1 MQLAS
6 QKLGDSDGCRIGHII
21 NHVVRLS
28 FAIWEISRTGWAYFP
43 TLQDVLAPATF
54 LNTKAANIMGCED
67 SVLCAVI
74 VRKGVKTSLK
84 ISKQK
89 ILVVDDD
96 RAIRWTLSEA
106 LRSWS
111 FASLEAGTVADA
123 LAQFQAELPTAVL
136 LDIDLPDG
144 SGLDALRQIKTERP
158 ETVVI
163 IITGN
168 VLIDNTIAAL
178 RGGAYDF
185 ITKPINLEE
194 LRVTIRNGIEA
205 HHLRREVDQVRR
217 ERAQQFA
224 FEQIVG
230 ESPAMQK
237 MLSLAAKVAESEV
250 SSVLL
255 QGESGTG
262 KDLVAKAIH
271 YGSRR
276 SDRPFVAINCAALP
290 ATLIES
296 ELFGYEKGAFTDA
309 KSRKEGLFEQAEGGT
324 LLLDEIGEL
333 ELALQAKLLRV
344 LEEGAFRRVGGLKD
358 IPLDV
363 RVIAA
368 SNRDLKTESEAGRF
382 RLDLYYRL
390 SIIQIDIPPLRERG
404 DDVLL
409 LAEHYI
415 NTIGSRLRLRN
426 KISGLSSEVAAVF
439 RRYSWPGNVREL
451 RNVVERALILED
463 NSLITTEYL
472 PPGIIGELVPAH
484 NAAKNSRDGSVH
496 FLLPAAGIK
505 LDDVELAFVRQAIER
520 SDGNQTRAAELLG
533 ISRDQLRYRLKK
545 LEGTD
550 TATADSAA

>member
-1 MQLAS
+1 
-6 QKLGDSDGCRIGHII
+6 
-21 NHVVRLS
+21 V
-28 FAIWEISRTGWAYFP
+28 P
-43 TLQDVLAPATF
+43 
-54 LNTKAANIMGCED
+54 
-67 SVLCAVI
+67 
-74 VRKGVKTSLK
+74 
-84 ISKQK
+84 
-89 ILVVDDD
+89 
-96 RAIRWTLSEA
+96 
-106 LRSWS
+106 
-111 FASLEAGTVADA
+111 LEAGSVAEA
-123 LAQFQAELPTAVL
+123 LTQFNGELPAAVL

-144 SGLDALRQIKTERP
+144 SGLDVLRRIKDERP
-158 ETVVI
+158 DVVVI
-163 IITGN
+163 MITGG
-168 VLIDNTIAAL
+168 VLIDNTISAL

-185 ITKPINLEE
+185 IGKPISLEE

-205 HHLRREVDQVRR
+205 HQLRREVDQVRK
-217 ERAQQFA
+217 QFA

-230 ESPAMQK
+230 QSPAIQK

-271 YGSRR
+271 YGSHRAE
-276 SDRPFVAINCAALP
+276 RPFVAINCAALP

-309 KSRKEGLFEQAEGGT
+309 KARKEGLFEQAEGGT

-333 ELALQAKLLRV
+333 ELSLQAKLLRV

-409 LAEHYI
+409 LANHYI
-415 NTIGSRLRLRN
+415 NSIGSRLRLRK
-426 KISGLSSEVAAVF
+426 KITGLASDVGAMF
-439 RRYSWPGNVREL
+439 LRYDWPGNVREL
-451 RNVVERALILED
+451 RNVIERALILED
-463 NSLITTEYL
+463 GDVITMEYL
-472 PPGIIGELVPAH
+472 PTALTGG
-484 NAAKNSRDGSVH
+484 GSVQRTGVQSGAGGAAASDSNAL
-496 FLLPAAGIK
+496 FLLPAQGLS
-505 LDDVELAFVRQAIER
+505 LDEVEMSFVQQAIER
-520 SDGNQTRAAELLG
+520 SAGNQTRAAELLG

-545 LEGTD
+545 LDEARGL
-550 TATADSAA
+550 AVDSESMIS

>member
-1 MQLAS
+1 MRRA
-6 QKLGDSDGCRIGHII
+6 QK
-21 NHVVRLS
+21 
-28 FAIWEISRTGWAYFP
+28 
-43 TLQDVLAPATF
+43 
-54 LNTKAANIMGCED
+54 
-67 SVLCAVI
+67 
-74 VRKGVKTSLK
+74 RKGGPLK
-84 ISKQK
+84 STKEK

-111 FASLEAGTVADA
+111 FTPLEAGTVAEA
-123 LAQFQAELPTAVL
+123 LAQFAVELPDAVL

-144 SGLDALRQIKTERP
+144 SGLDVLRQIKTQRP
-158 ETVVI
+158 ESVVI
-163 IITGN
+163 MITGN

-185 ITKPINLEE
+185 IGKPINLEE

-205 HHLRREVDQVRR
+205 HQLRREVDQVRK

-230 ESPAMQK
+230 QSPAMQK
-237 MLSLAAKVAESEV
+237 MLNLAAKVAESEV

-276 SDRPFVAINCAALP
+276 ASRPFVAINCAALP

-309 KSRKEGLFEQAEGGT
+309 KARKEGLFEQAEGGT

-333 ELALQAKLLRV
+333 ELSLQAKLLRV

-390 SIIQIDIPPLRERG
+390 SIIQIDIPALRDRG

-409 LAEHYI
+409 LTQHYI
-415 NTIGSRLRLRN
+415 NTIGSGLRLRKQIN
-426 KISGLSSEVAAVF
+426 GLAPDVASVF
-439 RRYSWPGNVREL
+439 RRYNWPGNVREL
-451 RNVVERALILED
+451 RNVIERALILED
-463 NSLITTEYL
+463 TEVITMEYL
-472 PPGIIGELVPAH
+472 PRGLTGEQIH
-484 NAAKNSRDGSVH
+484 AAFAQGANQSSSAQ
-496 FLLPAAGIK
+496 FLLPAEGIS
-505 LDDVELAFVRQAIER
+505 LDDAEMSFVRQAIER
-520 SDGNQTRAAELLG
+520 SAGNQTRAAELLG

-545 LEGTD
+545 LEGVD
-550 TATADSAA
+550 SLAADSAV